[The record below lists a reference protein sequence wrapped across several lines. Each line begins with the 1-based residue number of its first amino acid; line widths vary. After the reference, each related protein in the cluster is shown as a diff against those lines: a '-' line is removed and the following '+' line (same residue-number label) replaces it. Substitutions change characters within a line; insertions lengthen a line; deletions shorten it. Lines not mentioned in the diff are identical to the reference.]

1 MERERESEGG
11 QAGESGTEE
20 WWTEEWGRV
29 WGGETRRLRE
39 KEEEENW
46 GWLVGARQEMRLLGF
61 ITVHVQQCVNSTRKM
76 C

>member
-11 QAGESGTEE
+11 RAGEKG
-20 WWTEEWGRV
+20 TEEWGRV
-29 WGGETRRLRE
+29 CGGETRRLRG

-46 GWLVGARQEMRLLGF
+46 GWLVGAQQEMRLLGF
-61 ITVHVQQCVNSTRKM
+61 ITVHVQQCVNTTRKM